1 MKVPY
6 LQLSREHTLEHAD
19 LETAVFQL
27 EVVFEIR
34 RAGSASHCLSEKAG
48 FTECITGRSQ
58 SKDSVLI
65 IW

>member
-6 LQLSREHTLEHAD
+6 LQLSREHTLEYAD

-48 FTECITGRSQ
+48 FTRDLLNASPGVAKVKTAY
-58 SKDSVLI
+58 
-65 IW
+65 